1 MSSGTGDP
9 RINPRLLIPKIS
21 NRYPDRPHHPIHFPP
36 AALAKALTTLAE
48 DPERLEAMRES
59 ARENLT
65 RFNLDA
71 LDQNLR
77 AVEKKLRPGG
87 EIDLSAARPF

>member
-1 MSSGTGDP
+1 LSFQENLPTFAP
-9 RINPRLLIPKIS
+9 PKPRLQ
-21 NRYPDRPHHPIHFPP
+21 
-36 AALAKALTTLAE
+36 TLAE

-59 ARENLT
+59 TRETLH
-65 RFNLDA
+65 RFSLET

-87 EIDLSAARPF
+87 EGDLAAAPFF